1 MYSFPY
7 IILFMISL
15 SHLFI
20 HFQKLLHK
28 CIIVFFQIGSQCF
41 CGNLIKT
48 HLRVCL
54 IVNVINPATE
64 TLRKRVVQVGEQKY
78 ICIYIYSFETR
89 SKPNK
94 SKMQHHD
101 FAVLF
106 RMLCKKICLCKSV
119 HKNISCRLAQCGN
132 YPNCIVSIQ
141 HWQHFEMLDSSL
153 SFACYEHQERC
164 KKKCIVNTMLSGH
177 FNNLEVYTWKM
188 KQIVNRILKRYSIYV
203 KDSQ

>member
-78 ICIYIYSFETR
+78 IRIYTYSFETR
-89 SKPNK
+89 SKLNK

-164 KKKCIVNTMLSGH
+164 KKNALLTLCYLVTSI
-177 FNNLEVYTWKM
+177 TW
-188 KQIVNRILKRYSIYV
+188 RFILGK
-203 KDSQ
+203 